1 MNDKKTN
8 YTSIVIA
15 IIVTTIFSYMLF
27 ANNDSSGLEEK
38 IYAQS
43 EYINE
48 LESKIDTQSE
58 TISSLEE
65 AISNIEDNVREIYGS
80 VDAIYSKMFPEA
92 EGNYLVVKDPNK

>member
-15 IIVTTIFSYMLF
+15 IIVTTIFSYILF
-27 ANNDSSGLEEK
+27 ANNYSSGLEEK

-80 VDAIYSKMFPEA
+80 VDAIYSKMFSDA